1 MSLFGKKGK
10 NDTGN
15 QNAKKE
21 ISQEADEKKRQEVAE
36 NNPWMKAK
44 KRHIDVYQELA
55 FSVAQWRLLSFVLM
69 ILLALSVLCNFSLAK
84 SVKIQPYVI
93 QVDEHGY
100 AIPVSEVTAANVDAR
115 IVSAQIASF
124 IINSRARLR
133 DMAAQLVYSENSFK
147 SVAAESSAAAQL
159 NNYYRESPPTGAK
172 YPVSINILTIKPM
185 AGSGKIYE
193 ASWTETVMVGQDQD
207 QKFGFI
213 GTFEVAVSPPS
224 EYAALIDNPL
234 GVYITDF
241 NIIRNY

>member
-1 MSLFGKKGK
+1 
-10 NDTGN
+10 
-15 QNAKKE
+15 
-21 ISQEADEKKRQEVAE
+21 
-36 NNPWMKAK
+36 
-44 KRHIDVYQELA
+44 
-55 FSVAQWRLLSFVLM
+55 
-69 ILLALSVLCNFSLAK
+69 
-84 SVKIQPYVI
+84 
-93 QVDEHGY
+93 VDEHGY
-100 AIPVSEVTAANVDAR
+100 AIPVSEITAANVDAR

-133 DMAAQLVYSENSFK
+133 DMASQLVYSENSFK

-172 YPVSINILTIKPM
+172 YPVSVNVLSIKPV

-193 ASWTETVMVGQDQD
+193 ASWTESVMVGNGQD
-207 QKFGFI
+207 QKFGYI
-213 GTFEVAVSPPS
+213 GTFDVAVSPPS

>member
-1 MSLFGKKGK
+1 MSLFGKKEK
-10 NDTGN
+10 KDNRN
-15 QNAKKE
+15 QDAKKY
-21 ISQEADEKKRQEVAE
+21 ISQEADEKKRQEVVE
-36 NNPWMKAK
+36 NNPWMKPK

-69 ILLALSVLCNFSLAK
+69 ILLVLSALCNFSLAK

-100 AIPVSEVTAANVDAR
+100 AIPVSEITAANVDAR

-133 DMAAQLVYSENSFK
+133 DMASQLVYSENSFK
-147 SVAAESSAAAQL
+147 SVAAESNAAAQL

-172 YPVSINILTIKPM
+172 YPVSVNILTIKPM
-185 AGSGKIYE
+185 AGSNKIYE
-193 ASWTETVMVGQDQD
+193 ASWTETVLVGQDQD
-207 QKFGFI
+207 QKFGYI